1 MIRQCNYEYVF
12 KKGRF
17 LVLSVEYIRLCS
29 VTESGFSRSGR
40 LSFAYE
46 PITEDTPQEAYRKV
60 LEQAGCSLVR
70 DDYDNEI
77 ISQIKRG
84 VSPYGN
90 NGFIDTPAQAGGWPE
105 LRKGTSL
112 LDSDDDGMPD
122 EWEKKHHLNPQ
133 DASDASSFTLNRY
146 YTNVEMYMNSLIEG
160 PVD

>member
-1 MIRQCNYEYVF
+1 MYL
-12 KKGRF
+12 KK
-17 LVLSVEYIRLCS
+17 V
-29 VTESGFSRSGR
+29 GFSFYL
-40 LSFAYE
+40 LSIFAYVQSQSLAFLGAE
-46 PITEDTPQEAYRKV
+46 GYLLPMSLLRKIH
-60 LEQAGCSLVR
+60 LRSRQAVVWC